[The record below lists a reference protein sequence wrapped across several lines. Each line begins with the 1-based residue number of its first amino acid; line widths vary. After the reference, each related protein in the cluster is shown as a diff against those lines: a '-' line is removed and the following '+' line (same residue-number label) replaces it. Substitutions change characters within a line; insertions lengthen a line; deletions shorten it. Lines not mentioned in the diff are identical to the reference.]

1 MISDEFSTLAL
12 MMHRMVE
19 GGYMPDDKNNRGAQ
33 DRSRISL
40 NQDYEVRY
48 WTEAL
53 GVSRE
58 RLEELVRK
66 YGNSAQKIREALK
79 ARFTQTRW
87 TFFPT
92 SMTCGERP
100 RYDSSVHAL
109 KYALATLIQGVASAL
124 RHQLFEHTS
133 HCFYSIH

>member
-1 MISDEFSTLAL
+1 
-12 MMHRMVE
+12 MMHRTVE

-48 WTEAL
+48 WTETL

-66 YGNSAQKIREALK
+66 HGNSAQKIREALK
-79 ARFTQTRW
+79 AR
-87 TFFPT
+87 
-92 SMTCGERP
+92 
-100 RYDSSVHAL
+100 A
-109 KYALATLIQGVASAL
+109 A
-124 RHQLFEHTS
+124 
-133 HCFYSIH
+133 